1 MSEALRNSLRL
12 RLIVGSAVGVI
23 LAVLLAG
30 LFIGNLYR
38 VHTTDRF
45 QSELDHHLGELLAL
59 ITVDPQGH
67 PRVTQPLSDPQ
78 FNLARSGL
86 YWQVDSRGGRLRSPS
101 LSDDLHIAPAADEHW
116 ETGRVA
122 HEAVRIRSTRTSIG
136 GRPLIV
142 SIASSQR
149 LLDEQVAR
157 FHKDLIWSM
166 TAVGLLLLAGAAALV
181 RFGLAPVRRLG
192 EDVERLR
199 NGETERLDPHVPSEF
214 TPIVGRF
221 NALLDGQAQLIT
233 RARTESG
240 NLAHNLRTPLALII
254 DEAEQLR
261 LSGQAEAGEFLLKR
275 CAVMQRQIDYHLAR
289 AAAAGTRGAGTLT
302 AVGPLLAPIVEALQR
317 LHADRRITVD
327 VHVPD
332 GLRLACDAGDLA
344 EILSNL
350 IDNAFKWAARR
361 ITITGLPHGIEVRD
375 DGPGIPADQREAVLA
390 VGKRLD
396 PDTPGTGLG
405 LAATADLLRFYG
417 GRLALSEGAGG
428 GLRATADFSPQ

>member
-1 MSEALRNSLRL
+1 MSEGLRNSLRF

-45 QSELDHHLGELLAL
+45 QSELDHHLGELRAL
-59 ITVDPQGH
+59 IAIDAQGR

-86 YWQVDSRGGRLRSPS
+86 YWQIDGSGARLRSPS
-101 LSDDLHIAPAADEHW
+101 LAGDLSIVPATDDGW
-116 ETGRVA
+116 KSGRVA
-122 HEAVRIRSTRTSIG
+122 REAVRMRSMHTRIA
-136 GRPLIV
+136 GRPLTL
-142 SIASSQR
+142 SIASSQQ

-157 FHKDLIWSM
+157 FHKDLILSM

-181 RFGLAPVRRLG
+181 RFGLTPVRRLG

-214 TPIVGRF
+214 MPIVGRF

-261 LSGQAEAGEFLLKR
+261 LTGNAGASEFLLKR

-302 AVGPLLAPIVEALQR
+302 EVRPLLAQIVEALQR
-317 LHADRRITVD
+317 LHADRKIAVEIA
-327 VHVPD
+327 VPA
-332 GLRLACDAGDLA
+332 GLRLPCDPGDLA

-350 IDNAFKWAARR
+350 IDNAFKWANRR
-361 ITITGLPHGIEVRD
+361 ITITGAPDGIEIGD

-405 LAATADLLRFYG
+405 LAAAADLLRFYG
-417 GRLALSEGAGG
+417 GRLLLRDRDGG
-428 GLRATADFSPQ
+428 GLRAAAHFAP